1 MKHLY
6 IVGRP
11 STTDLMRNAFP
22 HNNPFAHVIVTTS
35 LQEALQASQILTPD
49 QSPFEDTLNHLGMPQ
64 AMVIYHAQ
72 TEIGP
77 PVINAEPG
85 KTQNAYGT
93 IFTHLQIKDI
103 DIMIGEDALHPAEA
117 KKDTAVASACLE
129 MHSNLWN
136 RTRRL
141 EEYTQALNTYTNTPP
156 EALLVWYQSVAAAE
170 QGKAWHVPS
179 NALDSFVAFYHQSP
193 FDNVLKSAQ
202 YATAKTAA
210 ALNEWPKT
218 GMQQHVL
225 CKLEDNAMLTLKD
238 LGKLYGNP
246 EPASRY
252 EAQIL
257 QHAMPIIQRL
267 NSVDRPDFVKTVQ
280 FNAEISEGYSPEK
293 IFQMA
298 CRDFEAE
305 HPEYKGKLDDL
316 IMDIADSLRSEVP
329 MMVYGYA
336 EGWLQQKYGVQLNS
350 AAQDSF
356 NQNIHAVNGYSEM
369 QRIGA
374 ALDIIMREQGI
385 DDAPTGMYI
394 AQSFTQAH
402 LTMGLYANVCFAWVP
417 DDIRPAAE
425 ATYTAQSAR
434 ENSTLSMVY
443 ALASSM
449 TQCNQAHNSAL
460 MMRDIST
467 ILNEVTMQAVRAGV
481 SPVDVSELMNDA
493 FENTQDDI
501 GDNFEEHN

>member
-11 STTDLMRNAFP
+11 SATDLMRNAFP
-22 HNNPFAHVIVTTS
+22 HKNPFAHVIVATS

-49 QSPFEDTLNHLGMPQ
+49 KSPFEDTLSHLGMPQ

-72 TEIGP
+72 TEMGP

-103 DIMIGEDALHPAEA
+103 DIMIGDDALHPAEA
-117 KKDTAVASACLE
+117 KKDTAVESACLE

-136 RTRRL
+136 RTRHL
-141 EEYTQALNTYTNTPP
+141 EEYTQALNTYTNISP
-156 EALLVWYQSVAAAE
+156 EAILVWYQAVATAE

-179 NALDSFVAFYHQSP
+179 NALDSFVEFYHQSP
-193 FDNVLKSAQ
+193 FNDVLNSAQ

-225 CKLEDNAMLTLKD
+225 RALEDNAMLALKD

-252 EAQIL
+252 ETKVL
-257 QHAMPIIQRL
+257 QHSMPIIQRL
-267 NSVDRPDFVKTVQ
+267 NSVDRSDFVKTVQ
-280 FNAEISEGYSPEK
+280 LNAEISEGYSPED
-293 IFQMA
+293 ILQAA
-298 CRDFEAE
+298 CKAFEAK
-305 HPEYKGKLDDL
+305 HPEYKGQLDDL
-316 IMDIADSLRSEVP
+316 VADIADAMHSAVP
-329 MMVYGYA
+329 MMVYGYT
-336 EGWLQQKYGVQLNS
+336 EGWLQQKYGVLLDN
-350 AAQDSF
+350 AAQSSF
-356 NQNIHAVNGYSEM
+356 NRNIHTVDGYSEM

-374 ALDIIMREQGI
+374 ALDILMREQGI
-385 DDAPTGMYI
+385 NDAPTGMDI

-402 LTMGLYANVCFAWVP
+402 LNMGLYADVCFAWVP

-425 ATYTAQSAR
+425 HTFTTQSAMDD
-434 ENSTLSMVY
+434 STLSMVY

-449 TQCNQAHNSAL
+449 TQCNQTHNAAL

-467 ILNEVTMQAVRAGV
+467 VMNEVTMQAVKAGLE
-481 SPVDVSELMNDA
+481 PQDVSDRMNEA
-493 FENTQDDI
+493 FSHANDDMS
-501 GDNFEEHN
+501 DDFEEHN